1 MATFRFSRTPIDAES
16 ARAELADPTCG
27 GYTSFEGLVR
37 NHNEGMNVRH
47 LEYEAFEP
55 LAIKEGERIVA
66 EAIERFGIEHAACI
80 HRIGDLA
87 IGEMAVW
94 VGAAARHRDEA
105 FRACRYIID
114 EVKHRVPIWK
124 KEHYENGDSGWVNC
138 ERCAAPGANDA
149 PAVSAT
155 AAGHVT
161 APSHAHGQEHEND
174 HHGHGHTHEHDHD
187 RHGHLGHDHGHDQTH
202 TPTTDHAAA
211 RRALGPASTNRRD
224 TAASHAI
231 PTRDTA
237 SSSHATPTLDTA
249 SSSYATSARDGAA
262 IATPDYSRQMAL
274 KEVGARG
281 QGKLRAS
288 RVLVVGCGG
297 TGVPVISY
305 LAGAGIGRLG
315 LVDGDRLEASNL
327 HRQTLYALAD
337 VGQLKAQLAVA
348 RVHALNPDIDVQ
360 VYPVRLD
367 ATNASDLIGE
377 YDLVIDCTDNFS
389 TKFLLND
396 ICVQKRIPAIF
407 SSVYQYEGQLQVIR
421 PDRDGACLRCVWPEA
436 TRDGIVGN
444 CAEAGVLGP
453 VPGTFGSLQAFEA
466 LKLLLDLPGQLSN
479 ELLVLD
485 LLTMS
490 ISRVRT
496 KRAASCPDHARSL
509 QAQAQGHAHKQGQ
522 SQQQDTTPLE
532 VDFQTLDDALAAGYR
547 IVDIREPQEI
557 AEVPTPTEHASHIP
571 MAQLLHGTPPFK
583 PEGKTLLVCAS
594 GRRSLAA
601 TQELRAKGL
610 ADVYSLRGGV
620 KKLGRGVRV

>member
-1 MATFRFSRTPIDAES
+1 MAAFRFSRTPIEVDTL
-16 ARAELADPTCG
+16 RAELADPTCG

-37 NHNEGMNVRH
+37 NHNEGMSVRH

-55 LAIKEGERIVA
+55 LAIKEGERIIA
-66 EAIERFGIEHAACI
+66 EAIERFGIEHAACV

-138 ERCAAPGANDA
+138 ERCAAPSPEASGI
-149 PAVSAT
+149 
-155 AAGHVT
+155 AGH
-161 APSHAHGQEHEND
+161 SHA
-174 HHGHGHTHEHDHD
+174 HEHDHGHGETHQ
-187 RHGHLGHDHGHDQTH
+187 HGHAHEHDRGH
-202 TPTTDHAAA
+202 
-211 RRALGPASTNRRD
+211 GPASTHRREP
-224 TAASHAI
+224 AAPGLRA
-231 PTRDTA
+231 
-237 SSSHATPTLDTA
+237 
-249 SSSYATSARDGAA
+249 
-262 IATPDYSRQMAL
+262 PDYSRQMAL

-288 RVLVVGCGG
+288 GVLVVGCGG
-297 TGVPVISY
+297 LGVPVISY

-315 LVDGDRLEASNL
+315 LIDSDRLEASNL

-337 VGQLKAQLAVA
+337 VGQLKAQLAATRVA
-348 RVHALNPDIDVQ
+348 ALNPDVEVQ
-360 VYPVRLD
+360 IYPVRLD
-367 ATNASDLIGE
+367 ATNAPDLVGR

-396 ICVQKRIPAIF
+396 VCVQKRVPVIF
-407 SSVYQYEGQLQVIR
+407 SSVYQYEGQLQVVR

-466 LKLLLDLPGQLSN
+466 LKLLLDLPGQLGE

-485 LLTMS
+485 LLTFS
-490 ISRVRT
+490 ISKVRT
-496 KRAASCPDHARSL
+496 RRTATHPDHARS
-509 QAQAQGHAHKQGQ
+509 ARATP
-522 SQQQDTTPLE
+522 QDTTPLE
-532 VDFQTLDDALAAGYR
+532 LDFQTLEDAQAAGYQ
-547 IVDIREPQEI
+547 IIDIREPAEI
-557 AEVPTPTEHASHIP
+557 SASPLATEQARRIP
-571 MAQLLHGTPPFK
+571 MARLLHGVPAFE

-594 GRRSLAA
+594 GRRSIAA
-601 TQELRAKGL
+601 TQELRVKGL
-610 ADVYSLRGGV
+610 KDVYSLRGGV
-620 KKLGRGVRV
+620 AKLMRGVTA

>member
-1 MATFRFSRTPIDAES
+1 MAAFRFSRTPIDAGS
-16 ARAELADPTCG
+16 LRAELADPACG

-37 NHNEGMNVRH
+37 NHNEGMSVRH

-66 EAIERFGIEHAACI
+66 EAIERFGIEHAACV
-80 HRIGDLA
+80 HRIGDLS

-138 ERCAAPGANDA
+138 ERCAVPSVEA
-149 PAVSAT
+149 SAS
-155 AAGHVT
+155 AGHV
-161 APSHAHGQEHEND
+161 
-174 HHGHGHTHEHDHD
+174 HGHTQTHDQGRAQEHSHAQTDHHDHS
-187 RHGHLGHDHGHDQTH
+187 HDHAH
-202 TPTTDHAAA
+202 DHAHAHPHDHSVA
-211 RRALGPASTNRRD
+211 YHGTLHGPASTLRRE
-224 TAASHAI
+224 TAPPPA
-231 PTRDTA
+231 PV
-237 SSSHATPTLDTA
+237 
-249 SSSYATSARDGAA
+249 
-262 IATPDYSRQMAL
+262 PDYSRQMAL

-281 QGKLRAS
+281 QGKLRAA

-297 TGVPVISY
+297 LGVPVISY

-337 VGQLKAQLAVA
+337 VGQLKAQLAAA
-348 RVHALNPDIDVQ
+348 RVKALNPDVDVQ
-360 VYPVRLD
+360 AHPVRLD
-367 ATNASDLIGE
+367 ATNASDLIGQ

-396 ICVQKRIPAIF
+396 VCVRKRVPVIF
-407 SSVYQYEGQLQVIR
+407 SSVYQYEGQLQVVR
-421 PDRDGACLRCVWPEA
+421 SDRDGACLRCVWPEA

-466 LKLLLDLPGQLSN
+466 LKLLLDLPGQLSE

-485 LLTMS
+485 LLTLS
-490 ISRVRT
+490 VSKVRT
-496 KRAASCPDHARSL
+496 RRSAMHPEHA
-509 QAQAQGHAHKQGQ
+509 QPAQATTLD
-522 SQQQDTTPLE
+522 STPLE
-532 VDFQTLDDALAAGYR
+532 VEFQSLEDAQAAGYQV
-547 IVDIREPQEI
+547 IDIREPAEI
-557 AEVPTPTEHASHIP
+557 VETPLPARQVRQVP
-571 MAQLLHGTPPFK
+571 MAGLLHGTPVFK

-594 GRRSLAA
+594 GRRSTAA

-610 ADVYSLRGGV
+610 KEIYSLHGGV
-620 KKLGRGVRV
+620 AKLTRGVTA

>member
-1 MATFRFSRTPIDAES
+1 MAAFRFSRIPIDVES
-16 ARAELADPTCG
+16 LRAELADPACG

-37 NHNEGMNVRH
+37 NHNEGMSVRH

-66 EAIERFGIEHAACI
+66 EAIERFGIEHAVCV

-87 IGEMAVW
+87 IGEKAVW

-138 ERCAAPGANDA
+138 ERCAAPAA
-149 PAVSAT
+149 AAK
-155 AAGHVT
+155 AAG
-161 APSHAHGQEHEND
+161 GL
-174 HHGHGHTHEHDHD
+174 GHGHTHGHEHDHGD
-187 RHGHLGHDHGHDQTH
+187 THEHGRNHDHTH
-202 TPTTDHAAA
+202 DHAHTHSHSAA
-211 RRALGPASTNRRD
+211 NRGRVHGPASTNRRD
-224 TAASHAI
+224 PAPTSAI
-231 PTRDTA
+231 P
-237 SSSHATPTLDTA
+237 PL
-249 SSSYATSARDGAA
+249 
-262 IATPDYSRQMAL
+262 ATPDYSRQMAL

-281 QGKLRAS
+281 QGKLRAG

-297 TGVPVISY
+297 LGVPVISY

-315 LVDGDRLEASNL
+315 LIDSDRLEASNL

-337 VGQLKAQLAVA
+337 VGQLKAQLAAA
-348 RVHALNPDIDVQ
+348 RVAALNPDVDVQ

-367 ATNASDLIGE
+367 VTNASDLVGQ

-396 ICVQKRIPAIF
+396 ICVQKRVPVIF
-407 SSVYQYEGQLQVIR
+407 SSVYQYEGQLQVVR

-466 LKLLLDLPGQLSN
+466 LKLLLDLPGQLGA

-485 LLTMS
+485 LLTFS
-490 ISRVRT
+490 ISKVRT
-496 KRAASCPDHARSL
+496 KRAAACPDHA
-509 QAQAQGHAHKQGQ
+509 QAAQAQKVPGGQKDSGHNAQP
-522 SQQQDTTPLE
+522 QDTAPLE
-532 VDFQTLDDALAAGYR
+532 VDFQTLDDAHAAGYD
-547 IVDIREPQEI
+547 IIDIREPQEI
-557 AEVPTPTEHASHIP
+557 ASVPTPTEHARHIP
-571 MAQLLHGTPPFK
+571 MARLLHGTPALK

-610 ADVYSLRGGV
+610 KEIYSLRGGV
-620 KKLGRGVRV
+620 TQLNRGVTA

>member
-16 ARAELADPTCG
+16 ARAELADPACG

-138 ERCAAPGANDA
+138 ERCATPGA
-149 PAVSAT
+149 SET
-155 AAGHVT
+155 ADTHT
-161 APSHAHGQEHEND
+161 HD
-174 HHGHGHTHEHDHD
+174 HGHGHH
-187 RHGHLGHDHGHDQTH
+187 HGHDR
-202 TPTTDHAAA
+202 TPA
-211 RRALGPASTNRRD
+211 P
-224 TAASHAI
+224 
-231 PTRDTA
+231 
-237 SSSHATPTLDTA
+237 
-249 SSSYATSARDGAA
+249 
-262 IATPDYSRQMAL
+262 TPDYSRQIAL

-281 QGKLRAS
+281 QEKLRAS

-297 TGVPVISY
+297 LGVPVISY
-305 LAGAGIGRLG
+305 LAGAGIGGLG
-315 LVDGDRLEASNL
+315 LIDSDRLEASNL

-337 VGQLKAQLAVA
+337 VGQLKAQLAAA
-348 RVHALNPDIDVQ
+348 RVHALNPDVDVQ
-360 VYPVRLD
+360 TYPVRLD
-367 ATNASDLIGE
+367 ATNASDLVGQ

-396 ICVQKRIPAIF
+396 VCVQKRVPAIF

-421 PDRDGACLRCVWPEA
+421 PERDGACLRCVWPEA

-485 LLTMS
+485 LLTFS

-496 KRAASCPDHARSL
+496 KRAATCPEHARS
-509 QAQAQGHAHKQGQ
+509 AQTHAQV
-522 SQQQDTTPLE
+522 E
-532 VDFQTLDDALAAGYR
+532 VDFQTLDDARAAGYA
-547 IVDIREPQEI
+547 IIDIREPQEI
-557 AEVPTPTEHASHIP
+557 AAVPTPTDHARHIP
-571 MAQLLHGTPPFK
+571 MAQLLHGTTPFK

-594 GRRSLAA
+594 GRRSLATA
-601 TQELRAKGL
+601 QELRAKGL
-610 ADVYSLRGGV
+610 KDVYSLRGGV
-620 KKLGRGVRV
+620 AKLNSPLTAEPAPSP

>member
-1 MATFRFSRTPIDAES
+1 MAAFRFSRTPIDVDS
-16 ARAELADPTCG
+16 ARAELADPACG

-37 NHNEGMNVRH
+37 NHNEGLSVRH

-138 ERCAAPGANDA
+138 ERCAAPAAAND
-149 PAVSAT
+149 
-155 AAGHVT
+155 
-161 APSHAHGQEHEND
+161 HG
-174 HHGHGHTHEHDHD
+174 HHGHAH
-187 RHGHLGHDHGHDQTH
+187 
-202 TPTTDHAAA
+202 
-211 RRALGPASTNRRD
+211 N
-224 TAASHAI
+224 
-231 PTRDTA
+231 
-237 SSSHATPTLDTA
+237 
-249 SSSYATSARDGAA
+249 GAPSP
-262 IATPDYSRQMAL
+262 TPDYSRQMAL

-281 QGKLRAS
+281 QEKLRAS

-315 LVDGDRLEASNL
+315 LVDGDHLEASNL

-337 VGQLKAQLAVA
+337 VGQLKAQLAAA
-348 RVHALNPDIDVQ
+348 RAHALNPDVDVQ

-367 ATNASDLIGE
+367 AANASDLIGQ

-466 LKLLLDLPGQLSN
+466 LKLLLDLPGQLSD

-496 KRAASCPDHARSL
+496 KRAASCPDHARPPHEHTQG
-509 QAQAQGHAHKQGQ
+509 QAQK
-522 SQQQDTTPLE
+522 QDTTPLE
-532 VDFQTLDDALAAGYR
+532 VDFQTLDDARATGYH
-547 IVDIREPQEI
+547 IIDIREPQEI
-557 AEVPTPTEHASHIP
+557 VAMPTPTEHASHIP

-583 PEGKTLLVCAS
+583 PESKTLLVCAS

-610 ADVYSLRGGV
+610 KDIYSLRGGV
-620 KKLGRGVRV
+620 TKLNRGVTA